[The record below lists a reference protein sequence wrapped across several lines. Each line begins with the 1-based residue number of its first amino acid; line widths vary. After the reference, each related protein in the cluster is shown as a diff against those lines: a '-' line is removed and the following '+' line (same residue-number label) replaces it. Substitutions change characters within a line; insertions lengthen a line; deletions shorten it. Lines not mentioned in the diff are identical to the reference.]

1 MIFKFV
7 FLQIEDLQNQIKEA
21 ERKVDE
27 KRSILET
34 SQVLECEQDDAE
46 KISFMDVCLCFFTYS
61 YYDNCQIIRNRKF
74 LGGFPFRLLVIRL
87 TVKLRNFHLE
97 TIYA

>member
-46 KISFMDVCLCFFTYS
+46 KISLIEQICMFVFFHFQLLCQLSNHQNQMQEVLGWIST
-61 YYDNCQIIRNRKF
+61 QIIGNYVRI
-74 LGGFPFRLLVIRL
+74 V
-87 TVKLRNFHLE
+87 E
-97 TIYA
+97 T

>member
-1 MIFKFV
+1 MFKIFNSV
-7 FLQIEDLQNQIKEA
+7 FRYSNLLLLRIEDLQNQIKDA

-46 KISFMDVCLCFFTYS
+46 KISLMEQICVFVFFHFQLLCQLS
-61 YYDNCQIIRNRKF
+61 DHQMQEV
-74 LGGFPFRLLVIRL
+74 LGWILDIHSDRW
-87 TVKLRNFHLE
+87 
-97 TIYA
+97 

>member
-1 MIFKFV
+1 MF

-46 KISFMDVCLCFFTYS
+46 KISLIE
-61 YYDNCQIIRNRKF
+61 QICMF
-74 LGGFPFRLLVIRL
+74 VFFPFPVIMSI
-87 TVKLRNFHLE
+87 VKSSESGAGTSWVDIHSDNW
-97 TIYA
+97 

>member
-7 FLQIEDLQNQIKEA
+7 FLQIEDLQNQIKEP

-34 SQVLECEQDDAE
+34 SQGLECEQDDAE
-46 KISFMDVCLCFFTYS
+46 KISLMEQICMFVFFHFQLLCQLSNHQNQMQGLLGWIST
-61 YYDNCQIIRNRKF
+61 QII
-74 LGGFPFRLLVIRL
+74 GD
-87 TVKLRNFHLE
+87 
-97 TIYA
+97 